1 MASDCCESSCA
12 TTAPIPPRY
21 RRALW
26 VALAANLAMFGIEV
40 VAGWGANSA
49 ALLADAADFL
59 GDAANYGV
67 SLFAL
72 TLAAI
77 WRSRT
82 ALAKGVTMGV
92 FAIFVLGQAG
102 WHLFQGNVPD
112 ARVMGAISVL
122 ALLTN
127 GGVAVMLYA
136 YRSGDANMRSVW
148 LCSRNDAIGNLAVM
162 LAALGV
168 FGSGAGWPDA
178 LVAFGMAALG
188 LSSAVSIIR
197 QARMELRQSHS
208 RTAAVAATHT

>member
-1 MASDCCESSCA
+1 MASDCCDSQCHTSA
-12 TTAPIPPRY
+12 AVPPRY

-26 VALAANLAMFGIEV
+26 VALVVNLAMFGVEII
-40 VAGWGANSA
+40 AGLSADSA
-49 ALLADAADFL
+49 ALLADAVDFF

-72 TLAAI
+72 TLAAT

-82 ALAKGVTMGV
+82 ALAKGITMAV
-92 FAIFVLGQAG
+92 FSVFVLGQAI
-102 WHLFQGNVPD
+102 WHLVHATVPD
-112 ARVMGAISVL
+112 ARVMVGISIL

-136 YRSGDANMRSVW
+136 FRAGDANMRSVW

-162 LAALGV
+162 LAAVGV
-168 FGSGAGWPDA
+168 FGASAGWPDV

-188 LSSAVSIIR
+188 LSSGISIIR
-197 QARMELRQSHS
+197 QARQELRVASPQ
-208 RTAAVAATHT
+208 TPLAAHHP